1 MNVSDIFTEARKL
14 AFVNATQFTDPQM
27 TIWMNFLYQ
36 ELCWEIKKLNENYF
50 YVRGYIDTVAFQNTY
65 SYALATSTVVTVQKI
80 LSLSVKYQA
89 DAYPIWVTNTQYLKG
104 DKVVNSLTS
113 KTYVANQDMTS
124 WATFAGDIAKWV
136 QIFEWYNTAREINY
150 STGDVDNYNTD
161 VMNAFI
167 DRFGRAVD
175 YGNPTYI
182 LHSTSNQMDLSIYPY
197 VDSVIVQGIKYDGI
211 ATIKDLASTT
221 VEADILIERNY
232 HKCLVLGLIP
242 YIYQSRWLNNER
254 IDAQNN
260 YEMYKTKMLS
270 EITDRTFSAT
280 NVELPNLSILE

>member
-14 AFVNATQFTDPQM
+14 AFVNATQFTDVQM

-36 ELCWEIKKLNENYF
+36 ELCGEIKKLNENYF
-50 YVRGYIDTVAFQNTY
+50 YVRGYIDTVPFQNTY

-89 DAYPIWVTNTQYLKG
+89 DSYPIWVANTLYTKG
-104 DKVVNSLTS
+104 TKVVNSLTS
-113 KTYVANQDMTS
+113 KTYVANQDHTS
-124 WATFAGDIAKWV
+124 WATFAGDILKWV
-136 QIFEWYNTAREINY
+136 QIYEWYNAAREINY
-150 STGDVDNYNTD
+150 SNGDVDNYNTD
-161 VMNAFI
+161 VLNAFI

-182 LHSTSNQMDLSIYPY
+182 LNSTSNVMNLSIYPY